1 LITNKRI
8 LISAGPTW
16 VAIDKVRVISN
27 IASSETGF
35 ILAEKFKKLGAKV
48 TLLLGPGN
56 FYLNKNKIKV
66 IHFKYFAELKKL
78 LRDELKKARYNAV
91 IHAAAVSDYQ
101 PEKVSK
107 NKISSHHKSLKI
119 NLVPTKKLINDFKK
133 YKESLITVGFKFE
146 PDATQVA
153 LLKKGLALL
162 KTANL
167 NLVVAN
173 SNKFNKY
180 CAHILDG
187 INQYGPFLSKEKMA
201 QQLSKLVIK
210 KIL

>member
-1 LITNKRI
+1 MITHKKILIT
-8 LISAGPTW
+8 AGPTW

-27 IASSETGF
+27 IASSETGC

-56 FYLNKNKIKV
+56 FYLNENGIKV

-78 LRDELKKARYNAV
+78 LSDELKKGRYNAV

-101 PEKVSK
+101 PKKVGQ
-107 NKISSHHKSLKI
+107 NKISSHFKNLKI
-119 NLVPTKKLINDFKK
+119 NLIPTEKLINDFKK
-133 YKESLITVGFKFE
+133 YKETLITVGFKFE
-146 PDATQVA
+146 PVA
-153 LLKKGLALL
+153 RQIVLFKKALALL

-187 INQYGPFLSKEKMA
+187 INQYGPFLNKEKMA

-210 KIL
+210 KMS